1 MVIVLILFI
10 LMALYKRYM
19 EKEDW
24 VDSFILATAVSIIV
38 GVVLTI
44 GVTLVNGFTG
54 RYDKEV
60 EFFDVR
66 EVKYHR
72 IEVINPE
79 DSTTSDSTIVF
90 KDITVLNEGPSNQVK
105 RQKIVP
111 REDWI
116 LSVFGGFFWG
126 VTTDVEATLSKE
138 NIEKYNNKQTN

>member
-10 LMALYKRYM
+10 LMALYKRYI

-24 VDSFILATAVSIIV
+24 VDSFISATAVSIIV

-54 RYDKEV
+54 RYDREV

-90 KDITVLNEGPSNQVK
+90 KDITVLNE
-105 RQKIVP
+105 
-111 REDWI
+111 
-116 LSVFGGFFWG
+116 
-126 VTTDVEATLSKE
+126 
-138 NIEKYNNKQTN
+138 